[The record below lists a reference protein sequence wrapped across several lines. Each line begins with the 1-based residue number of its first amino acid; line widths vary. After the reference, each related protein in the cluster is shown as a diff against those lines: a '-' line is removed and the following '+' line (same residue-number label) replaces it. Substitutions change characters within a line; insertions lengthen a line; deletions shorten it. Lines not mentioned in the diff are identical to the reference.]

1 MTATRANV
9 PITVHLLQIVQPPL
23 HEAEQFSIFNLVSQ
37 GTINSCGDGYK
48 LLQIKQFLFAT
59 TNILNILKLIM
70 NQLKIKQHQQQTN
83 KNFNC
88 IHVRNKYILN
98 QNRIQFTVWIYEIQP
113 SVNFCNDNQWK
124 ISYVVISQIK
134 MIKNW
139 NLLIKPPKRT
149 KLVKLGLKTL
159 LRFKITKCRWIYG
172 LW

>member
-1 MTATRANV
+1 M
-9 PITVHLLQIVQPPL
+9 HLLQIAQPPL

-70 NQLKIKQHQQQTN
+70 NQLKIKQQQQTN

-98 QNRIQFTVWIYEIQP
+98 QNRIQFTVWIYEIQL

>member
-1 MTATRANV
+1 
-9 PITVHLLQIVQPPL
+9 VHLLQIAQPPL

-70 NQLKIKQHQQQTN
+70 NQLKIKQQQQTN

-98 QNRIQFTVWIYEIQP
+98 QNRIQFTV
-113 SVNFCNDNQWK
+113 
-124 ISYVVISQIK
+124 
-134 MIKNW
+134 
-139 NLLIKPPKRT
+139 
-149 KLVKLGLKTL
+149 
-159 LRFKITKCRWIYG
+159 
-172 LW
+172 